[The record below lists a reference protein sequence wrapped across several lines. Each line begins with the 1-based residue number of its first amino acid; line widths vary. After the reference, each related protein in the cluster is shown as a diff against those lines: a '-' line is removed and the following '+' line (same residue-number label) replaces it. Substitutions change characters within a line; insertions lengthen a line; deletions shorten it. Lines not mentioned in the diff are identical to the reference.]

1 MVNERKPPTG
11 EDASSKL
18 LVTHPAGAYVFR
30 EGEGGE
36 EMYILEE
43 GQVEIVKRYGP
54 EEKRLALLEAG
65 DFFGE
70 MSMLESRPRSASAR
84 VVADARVLAVDPSTF
99 DQMLREYPE
108 VAVRM
113 LRALGQRLRRYED
126 EAVAANR
133 LAQEVL
139 AGAPRH
145 AMGTLEPIA
154 PPAAPAA
161 APAPPPAPA
170 AAGRPRLV
178 HVGTGTEFPLPW
190 DHEVGIGRLDPVTQL
205 SPEVDLTGLDPQ
217 RSLSRRH
224 ARIVF
229 RGDRFYVREE
239 IGTANGTFVEGERLP
254 TGVERELA
262 AGARIRFGR
271 VDFVFQT
278 D

>member
-1 MVNERKPPTG
+1 MVNERKTPTG

-18 LVTHPAGAYVFR
+18 LATFPAGSYVFR
-30 EGEGGE
+30 EGESGE
-36 EMYILEE
+36 EMYILQE

-84 VVADARVLAVDPSTF
+84 VVADARVLAIDPSTF

-126 EAVAANR
+126 EAVAANKV
-133 LAQEVL
+133 AQDVL

-145 AMGTLEPIA
+145 ALGTIEPISPASVA
-154 PPAAPAA
+154 PAPAA
-161 APAPPPAPA
+161 APASG
-170 AAGRPRLV
+170 AGRPRLV
-178 HVGTGTEFPLPW
+178 HVGSTTEFALPF
-190 DHEVGIGRLDPVTQL
+190 DHEVGVGRLDPVTQL
-205 SPEVDLTGLDPQ
+205 SPEIDLTGLDPQ

-229 RGDRFYVREE
+229 RGDRFFLREE
-239 IGTANGTFVEGERLP
+239 IGTANGTFVEGERLA
-254 TGVERELA
+254 TGVERELVP
-262 AGARIRFGR
+262 GARIRFGR
-271 VDFVFQT
+271 VDFVFQA

>member
-18 LVTHPAGAYVFR
+18 LAAHPAGSYVFR
-30 EGEGGE
+30 EGESGE
-36 EMYILEE
+36 EMYILQE

-113 LRALGQRLRRYED
+113 LRSLGQRLRRYED
-126 EAVAANR
+126 EAVAANKV
-133 LAQEVL
+133 AQDVL

-145 AMGTLEPIA
+145 ALGTIEPIS
-154 PPAAPAA
+154 PAAV
-161 APAPPPAPA
+161 APAPAPSPGA
-170 AAGRPRLV
+170 ARPRLI
-178 HVGTGTEFPLPW
+178 HVGSSTEFALPF

-205 SPEVDLTGLDPQ
+205 SPEIDLTGLDPQ

-229 RGDRFYVREE
+229 RGDRFFVREE
-239 IGTANGTFVEGERLP
+239 IGTANGTFVEGDRLP

-262 AGARIRFGR
+262 PGARVRFGR
-271 VDFVFQT
+271 VDFVFQAE
-278 D
+278 